1 MAGPLSGTIAAPC
14 AVHCRCV
21 QRPARETQRERE
33 RERER
38 EEEEEKKRRRR
49 RRRFVVWCVGSF
61 GGSRVGAGVESE

>member
-1 MAGPLSGTIAAPC
+1 MVPLQCHVQCNLAVYSGL
-14 AVHCRCV
+14 HER
-21 QRPARETQRERE
+21 RRERE

-38 EEEEEKKRRRR
+38 EEEEEEEEKKKKRR

>member
-1 MAGPLSGTIAAPC
+1 MCSALSLCTAAC
-14 AVHCRCV
+14 TRDTH
-21 QRPARETQRERE
+21 RERE

-38 EEEEEKKRRRR
+38 EEEEEKKRRR

>member
-1 MAGPLSGTIAAPC
+1 MCSAFSLCTAAC
-14 AVHCRCV
+14 TRDT
-21 QRPARETQRERE
+21 ERERE

-38 EEEEEKKRRRR
+38 EEEEKKKRRRRR

>member
-33 RERER
+33 RE
-38 EEEEEKKRRRR
+38 EEEEKKRRRR
-49 RRRFVVWCVGSF
+49 RRFVVRCVGSF